1 MRKILPAALAATAVL
16 AAASVNPAEA
26 RCFRMGH
33 HWSCFHHRVSHI
45 RHARFR
51 SAAAYRYAYPS
62 QGYGYY
68 GSGTAGYGSSYSS
81 AATMGP
87 SPRGGGGP

>member
-1 MRKILPAALAATAVL
+1 MRKIFPAVLAATTVV
-16 AAASVNPAEA
+16 AAASVNPADA
-26 RCFRMGH
+26 RCFRGGH
-33 HWSCFHHRVSHI
+33 HSSCFRHRVSYV

-62 QGYGYY
+62 YGYGYY
-68 GSGTAGYGSSYSS
+68 GSNMAGYGSSYSS